1 MKKLKLF
8 TDDPGLPTNAWDWFD
23 SIGEK
28 SKGSSKEKI
37 NYNYHSKNFEAL
49 RVNSLRT

>member
-37 NYNYHSKNFEAL
+37 NYNYHSKNFEGL